1 MAIQT
6 YLVGGYVRDLLL
18 SRHGIPATPSDKDY
32 VVVGATPEYMVS
44 KGFIPVGADFPV
56 FLHPKTH
63 EEYALARTER
73 KTAPGYHGF
82 TFSASP
88 DVTLEEDLMRRDL
101 TINAIAMS
109 EDGTLFDPWGG
120 EEDIRKRVFRHVSP
134 AFREDPVRILRIA
147 RFSARL
153 PEFSV
158 DPGTWQLITDMVKAG
173 EAVALVPERV
183 MKELSRGLMEKAPSR
198 MMRILLECGAWTRIA
213 PDVPCSEALLRK
225 LDEASG
231 INAPAA
237 VRLALLFSEAG
248 DRGSEAA
255 KSLRAG
261 SDAIGLVEL
270 GERCSAMLREKVE
283 AESAVRLFEK
293 ADAFR
298 RYPRFREFLQV
309 QQIASGV
316 RPESWLRAADAA
328 RAVATRDIAAAASS
342 PSEIPAAIRAARVK
356 AVRDTLAQTH
366 TDKDNAS

>member
-32 VVVGATPEYMVS
+32 VVVGATPECMGS

-120 EEDIRKRVFRHVSP
+120 EDDIRRRVFRHVSP

-173 EAVALVPERV
+173 EADALVPERV

-198 MMRILLECGAWTRIA
+198 MMRILLECGAWARIA

-225 LDEASG
+225 LDAASG
-231 INAPAA
+231 TNAPAA
-237 VRLALLFSEAG
+237 VRLALLFSESG
-248 DRGSEAA
+248 DRGSAAA
-255 KSLRAG
+255 KALRAG

-270 GERCSAMLREKVE
+270 GERCGAMLQEKVE

-309 QQIASGV
+309 QQIASGI
-316 RPESWLRAADAA
+316 RPAPWLRAADAA
-328 RAVATRDIAAAASS
+328 R
-342 PSEIPAAIRAARVK
+342 
-356 AVRDTLAQTH
+356 
-366 TDKDNAS
+366 